1 MMFQEV
7 KTDTQA
13 DILLSVFRLIRG
25 AEARTKH
32 ERWCKALLLRCQ
44 GLTAT
49 QVADL
54 MGVSVRTIYT
64 YCSQLRRIWNDPPS
78 R

>member
-1 MMFQEV
+1 MQVRNEELLNL
-7 KTDTQA
+7 TDAQFA
-13 DILLSVFRLIRG
+13 HLLTCIRLIKG

-44 GLTAT
+44 GLTASQT
-49 QVADL
+49 ADQ

-64 YCSQLRRIWNDPPS
+64 YCAKLKAPRA
-78 R
+78 